1 MLSRR
6 LPVARLFWM
15 AMFASHAPALCL
27 ALVDDALSTARLVLL
42 GAAEAFFLLKIIDVR
57 WLRIPPRSHARNAVI
72 VGFVLLHAQAI
83 ERNVAH
89 DLNSPVSWQLVV
101 LGGGIAAAGMSRRSV
116 GDSGRARTQD
126 VSSGRRTRIAR
137 VRLADSAANCR
148 LPRRFLS
155 LERASLVDRAP
166 PPRPHLA

>member
-1 MLSRR
+1 
-6 LPVARLFWM
+6 
-15 AMFASHAPALCL
+15 MFASHAPALCL
-27 ALVDDALSTARLVLL
+27 AIVDDALSAARLLLL

-83 ERNVAH
+83 ERNFAH

-101 LGGGIAAAGMSRRSV
+101 LGGGFAAAGLSRRSAA
-116 GDSGRARTQD
+116 DSGCANAQD

-137 VRLADSAANCR
+137 VRLADSAANGR

-166 PPRPHLA
+166 PLRAHFA